1 MRRSVWSWCGSLQK
15 TSGYP
20 WERAEKLEAGAR
32 FAAAARQTIFWSHL
46 AMLWFSATRS
56 LCNRSDGRILT
67 LALGAIAPHCVAALS
82 VYRRRFSIN
91 IAPEGQKRGSLW
103 AHLGP
108 LDAGE
113 ASPRRR
119 RHSSQPAPP
128 SQFTLTLFSRKGSPT
143 AKYIK
148 AGASAGEQS
157 LTLRQCKC
165 SLLPVLVCS
174 NLETLPNGSA

>member
-20 WERAEKLEAGAR
+20 WERARSWRLERGSPPLRGKR
-32 FAAAARQTIFWSHL
+32 FSGHS
-46 AMLWFSATRS
+46 AMLWFPAARS

-67 LALGAIAPHCVAALS
+67 LAFGAIAPHCVAALS
-82 VYRRRFSIN
+82 AYRRRFSIN
-91 IAPEGQKRGSLW
+91 IAPEGQKRQP
-103 AHLGP
+103 LGASRA
-108 LDAGE
+108 AGC
-113 ASPRRR
+113 RRGE
-119 RHSSQPAPP
+119 SAAAAAAQQPAPP

-174 NLETLPNGSA
+174 NLESLPNGSA